1 MGIVVQCRV
10 GASRRQGVVGGATKR
25 MECRRSARC
34 PGRDV
39 TYISQNV
46 VHTRHKRRVEHGSRN
61 VCRGAESRPLAF
73 LLFITAHM
81 GFIRTIPACAPVR
94 PDTSSIRGDAW
105 GGRFM
110 NVWSDHR
117 IENKKG
123 FFQTHLRSSTKYPL
137 LGDWGSAA
145 TDVGLEKLPP
155 NSDKTLSS
163 ASFHEWGAGATE
175 RALARSTSRTVI

>member
-1 MGIVVQCRV
+1 MFP
-10 GASRRQGVVGGATKR
+10 SRR
-25 MECRRSARC
+25 
-34 PGRDV
+34 
-39 TYISQNV
+39 NV
-46 VHTRHKRRVEHGSRN
+46 HKSKTLSTRGINDALST
-61 VCRGAESRPLAF
+61 GAEMSAGVQSPDLWRFFHSSP
-73 LLFITAHM
+73 
-81 GFIRTIPACAPVR
+81 RTWDSLELSQRARAR
-94 PDTSSIRGDAW
+94 PDTPSIRGDAW

-117 IENKKG
+117 IENKRG

-137 LGDWGSAA
+137 LGDWVSVA
-145 TDVGLEKLPP
+145 TDVGLEKSPP